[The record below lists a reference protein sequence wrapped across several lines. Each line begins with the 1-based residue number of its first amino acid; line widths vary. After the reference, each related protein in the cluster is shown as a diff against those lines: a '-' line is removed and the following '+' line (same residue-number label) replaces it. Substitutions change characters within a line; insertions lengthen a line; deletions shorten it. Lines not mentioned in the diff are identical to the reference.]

1 LSLSRFLR
9 LKSTLS
15 INCGHIR
22 CTPAPWALY
31 LGEEDNVAKE
41 DRGFA
46 SMDRA
51 KQREIA
57 SKGGKAA
64 HQKGTAHEWTSEE
77 ARDAGR
83 KGGIASHRRR
93 REQQAGGPSEGEGD
107 RAVAMD
113 RSSSERSSGW
123 DSSSPASYG
132 SERGVSDDSSM
143 RGREE
148 E

>member
-1 LSLSRFLR
+1 M
-9 LKSTLS
+9 
-15 INCGHIR
+15 
-22 CTPAPWALY
+22 
-31 LGEEDNVAKE
+31 AKE

-83 KGGIASHRRR
+83 KGGIASHQRR
-93 REQQAGGPSEGEGD
+93 REQLGGGSSSENTSNDNDENMRNSGSESMRSSGSS
-107 RAVAMD
+107 RSMRSSESMS
-113 RSSSERSSGW
+113 RSSSSMDDARDDYSQRDGW
-123 DSSSPASYG
+123 SRD
-132 SERGVSDDSSM
+132 E
-143 RGREE
+143 
-148 E
+148 

>member
-1 LSLSRFLR
+1 
-9 LKSTLS
+9 
-15 INCGHIR
+15 
-22 CTPAPWALY
+22 
-31 LGEEDNVAKE
+31 VAKE

-83 KGGIASHRRR
+83 KGGIASHQRR
-93 REQQAGGPSEGEGD
+93 REQMSGSSDEQGSVSPESMSPRASSDSMMSEAE
-107 RAVAMD
+107 
-113 RSSSERSSGW
+113 
-123 DSSSPASYG
+123 
-132 SERGVSDDSSM
+132 
-143 RGREE
+143 
-148 E
+148 

>member
-1 LSLSRFLR
+1 M
-9 LKSTLS
+9 
-15 INCGHIR
+15 
-22 CTPAPWALY
+22 
-31 LGEEDNVAKE
+31 AKE

-83 KGGIASHRRR
+83 KGGIASHQRR
-93 REQQAGGPSEGEGD
+93 REQMGSTDSNIASGSPDSGDDTRASGSSESMRGSSSD
-107 RAVAMD
+107 SSF
-113 RSSSERSSGW
+113 RSSSSSDTARDDYSRRDGW
-123 DSSSPASYG
+123 SRD
-132 SERGVSDDSSM
+132 E
-143 RGREE
+143 
-148 E
+148 